1 MVAQESLKNSRA
13 MLLNGA
19 DTGGIPYAY
28 QENSAIHQ
36 KKLFFNAELSNPFK
50 KIGEYR
56 PTPISGIFKIL
67 TDLSTTLFHVEL
79 ACA

>member
-13 MLLNGA
+13 MLLNDA
-19 DTGGIPYAY
+19 YTSGILCAY
-28 QENSAIHQ
+28 QENSAIYQ
-36 KKLFFNAELSNPFK
+36 KKLFFNPGLSNPFK
-50 KIGEYR
+50 KFGEYR
-56 PTPISGIFKIL
+56 LTPISGIFKIL